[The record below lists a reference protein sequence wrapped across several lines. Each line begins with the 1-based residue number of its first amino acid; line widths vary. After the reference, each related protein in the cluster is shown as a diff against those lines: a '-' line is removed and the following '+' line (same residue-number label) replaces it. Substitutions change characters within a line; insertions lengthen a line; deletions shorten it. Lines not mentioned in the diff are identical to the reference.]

1 MAGGS
6 ADPHRGS
13 MGRTVSLVWLPW
25 RAATELALY
34 GDNGFYRRSERP
46 AAHFRTSVHAS
57 ARFATGLLALVTE
70 VDAALGHPA
79 ALDVVDV
86 GAGDG
91 ELLIQLRQLAPADLR
106 FRLRAIAVEVRRR
119 PSDLPAII
127 GWRPDL
133 PADITGVVLANE
145 WLDNIPLDVVEWTA
159 DGYRLILVD
168 PATGAERIGGPPE
181 PADLA
186 WLARWWPAADIGD
199 RAEIGRPRDE
209 AWADTVRRVRQG
221 AALAI
226 DYCHRQ
232 ADRPAGGTLAAY
244 RDGRAVSPI
253 PDGSSDI
260 CAHVALDACA
270 AAATAD
276 TTVLTTQREAL
287 RALGLTGSRPP
298 LATAGSD
305 PLGYVRALRQ
315 AGADG
320 ELLDPAGLGG
330 FGWLLHSVGVCALPV
345 QRATMSR

>member
-1 MAGGS
+1 M
-6 ADPHRGS
+6 
-13 MGRTVSLVWLPW
+13 SLVWLSW
-25 RAATELALY
+25 RAATERALY

-57 ARFATGLLALVTE
+57 TRFAAGVLAVVAE
-70 VDAALGHPA
+70 VDTALGHPA

-91 ELLIQLRQLAPADLR
+91 ELLLRLHQLAPPELSV
-106 FRLRAIAVEVRRR
+106 RLRTIAVEVRRR
-119 PSDLPAII
+119 PSELPAII

-133 PADITGVVLANE
+133 PSDIAGVVLANE
-145 WLDNIPLDVVEWTA
+145 WLDNIPLDVVERTA
-159 DGYRLILVD
+159 DGHRLVLVD
-168 PATGAERIGGPPE
+168 PATGAERIGDSPE

-186 WLARWWPAADIGD
+186 WLARWWPTAEIGD

-209 AWADTVRRVRQG
+209 AWAATVRRVRQG

-226 DYCHRQ
+226 DYCHRLD
-232 ADRPAGGTLAAY
+232 DRPVGGTLAGY
-244 RDGRAVSPI
+244 RGGRAVSPI
-253 PDGSSDI
+253 PDGSCDL

-270 AAATAD
+270 AAASAD
-276 TTVLTTQREAL
+276 TTVLTTQRDAL
-287 RALGLTGSRPP
+287 RALGLTGRRPP
-298 LATAGSD
+298 LAAAGSD

-315 AGADG
+315 AGEEG